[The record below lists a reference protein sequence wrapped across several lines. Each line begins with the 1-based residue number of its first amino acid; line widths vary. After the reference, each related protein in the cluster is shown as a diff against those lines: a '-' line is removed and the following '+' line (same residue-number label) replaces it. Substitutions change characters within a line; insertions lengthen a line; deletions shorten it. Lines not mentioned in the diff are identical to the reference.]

1 MSFFVEQVSWYRKII
16 ASFRIYV
23 FLTQKMVTKLWEIWV
38 GDPGPDK
45 NWSQVRIPNPDPSTL
60 PNSLIDQERKR
71 SHISLRLVGILKQF
85 LGLAVT
91 TNFPQEGGMATLTK
105 YFNEIVPPCVR

>member
-1 MSFFVEQVSWYRKII
+1 
-16 ASFRIYV
+16 
-23 FLTQKMVTKLWEIWV
+23 MVTKLSEIWV
-38 GDPGPDK
+38 GDPGSRK
-45 NWSQVRIPNPDPSTL
+45 NCSRIRIQGSKKHRIPNPDSATL
-60 PNSLIDQERKR
+60 PISLIVQERKR

-105 YFNEIVPPCVR
+105 YFNEIVPPCVRYFIFYVPEAQFMVV

>member
-1 MSFFVEQVSWYRKII
+1 MGRGSGIQKKL
-16 ASFRIYV
+16 FRDP
-23 FLTQKMVTKLWEIWV
+23 
-38 GDPGPDK
+38 DPG
-45 NWSQVRIPNPDPSTL
+45 VRKAL
-60 PNSLIDQERKR
+60 PISLIVQERKR

-105 YFNEIVPPCVR
+105 YFNEIVPPCVRYFIFHAPSSYLLPVYQKYSPPPLSFLFPFQ

>member
-1 MSFFVEQVSWYRKII
+1 
-16 ASFRIYV
+16 
-23 FLTQKMVTKLWEIWV
+23 MVTKLSEIWV
-38 GDPGPDK
+38 GDTGPEKTVPSLDPEVK
-45 NWSQVRIPNPDPSTL
+45 EHRIPNPDPSTL
-60 PNSLIDQERKR
+60 TISLIDQERKR

>member
-1 MSFFVEQVSWYRKII
+1 
-16 ASFRIYV
+16 
-23 FLTQKMVTKLWEIWV
+23 MVTKLSEIWV
-38 GDPGPDK
+38 GDPGSRK
-45 NWSQVRIPNPDPSTL
+45 NCSRIRIWGSKKHRQHFLFPYLTT
-60 PNSLIDQERKR
+60 DQERKR